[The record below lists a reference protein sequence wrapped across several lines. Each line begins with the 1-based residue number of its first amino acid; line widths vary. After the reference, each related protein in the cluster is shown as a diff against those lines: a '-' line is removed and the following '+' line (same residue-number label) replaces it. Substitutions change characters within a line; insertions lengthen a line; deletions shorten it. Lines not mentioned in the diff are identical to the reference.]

1 MRNDCPVEQCHF
13 QNTEPTL
20 LYSTALKGPAPAAPT
35 QDRLTAT
42 NDSFAQS
49 HQFGTHDKFP
59 GETYRFQHAK
69 ATPLYPAV
77 NDSAAPLLSRTS
89 GTGTTVGTG
98 PVDPIDGRG
107 LAQGEPDPS
116 PHLIITDI
124 TTAADHLAFYRVWL
138 QSQMDAQMAR
148 VQKMSEQFSIPI
160 PDLDLKPFE
169 FPPLSLMPPPVGN
182 EVTTKT
188 MTQQETHGRS
198 VLDGR
203 KVFSAPPAPRMPP
216 ALPVQG
222 SWQPQDSPPTARTI
236 ASGPFS
242 ARAPMAPR
250 PSPLDQELKPVAPA
264 GVIAK
269 HPQATSI
276 APKKEDLAYKT
287 TPCRHFTLNQG
298 WCPWGDACGL

>member
-1 MRNDCPVEQCHF
+1 MRDDCPVGQCHF
-13 QNTEPTL
+13 HNSKPTI
-20 LYSTALKGPAPAAPT
+20 LYSTALKGPAPTTPT

-42 NDSFAQS
+42 NGPFIQS

-59 GETYRFQHAK
+59 GETYRFQRDK
-69 ATPLYPAV
+69 ATSLYPTV
-77 NDSAAPLLSRTS
+77 NDSAAPLLSRTL
-89 GTGTTVGTG
+89 GTSTTVGTG
-98 PVDPIDGRG
+98 SVDPTG
-107 LAQGEPDPS
+107 LAQGRSEPS
-116 PHLIITDI
+116 PYVRPITDV

-160 PDLDLKPFE
+160 PNLESKPFE

-182 EVTTKT
+182 AVTTKT
-188 MTQQETHGRS
+188 MPPQVNDGMS

-203 KVFSAPPAPRMPP
+203 KVFSAPLAPRMTPV
-216 ALPVQG
+216 LPVQG
-222 SWQPQDSPPTARTI
+222 SWQPQGSPPTARTT

-242 ARAPMAPR
+242 ARAPMPLR
-250 PSPLDQELKPVAPA
+250 LSPLDQEPKPVAPA
-264 GVIAK
+264 GVVAQ
-269 HPQATSI
+269 HQQATSI

-298 WCPWGDACGL
+298 WCPWGDGCGL